1 MRVIEV
7 GPAQEASRV
16 EEGIQAEGGIL
27 EAHIILKNRSI
38 KEGRLAECASGE
50 AGRADGGIAEV
61 SPAQKGGFLEAG
73 VAESRAPEDGVFGE
87 YGSGEGGVGNSAV
100 DQDQGF
106 GDLCSR
112 QRGDVQVSGDED
124 AVIVNGLIGCD
135 KIQDL
140 LGGNGLLRRKRMNK
154 CQH

>member
-16 EEGIQAEGGIL
+16 EECIPAEGGIL

-61 SPAQKGGFLEAG
+61 SPAQKGGFLEAD
-73 VAESRAPEDGVFGE
+73 VIKESAPEGNVL
-87 YGSGEGGVGNSAV
+87 SEGDPGKRGIGNGAV
-100 DQDQGF
+100 DQGQGF
-106 GDLCSR
+106 LDLSRGQSREIQVAGDENAVEVNR
-112 QRGDVQVSGDED
+112 FMSGDP
-124 AVIVNGLIGCD
+124 G
-135 KIQDL
+135 QDL
-140 LGGNGLLRRKRMNK
+140 LGVDGLLCARSRE
-154 CQH
+154 C